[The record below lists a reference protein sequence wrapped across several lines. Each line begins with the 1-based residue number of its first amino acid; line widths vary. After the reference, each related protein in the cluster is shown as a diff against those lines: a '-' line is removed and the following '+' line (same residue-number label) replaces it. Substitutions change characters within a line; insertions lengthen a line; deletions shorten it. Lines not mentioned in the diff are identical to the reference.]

1 LARTALATAF
11 ALAAFAANSVLC
23 RMALRSGSIDPATFT
38 SIRFVAG
45 AVTLCL
51 VLLLG
56 SKRVSL
62 RGHWVSALV
71 LNAYAIGFSF
81 AYIHLTAGTGALLLF
96 GAAQIVMIGAGF
108 LAGER
113 INKIIVAGWVI
124 AIAGIVILTAPSVS
138 SPPLGASALMLA
150 AGIAWGWFSLRG
162 RGSKNPIAENAGIF
176 VWSIPMALLINVSP
190 IAKSFATTNG
200 IVLAAVSGSIASGLG
215 YAAWY
220 TALPKLKAITAA
232 NLQLTVPAI
241 AALGGAVLFHEAI
254 TFRLLLSAAMVLGG
268 VALAT
273 ATRARQATRGA

>member
-11 ALAAFAANSVLC
+11 ALAAFAANSILC

-38 SIRFVAG
+38 SIRFFAG
-45 AVTLCL
+45 AITLCL

-56 SKRVSL
+56 AKRVSL
-62 RGHWVSALV
+62 RGHWVSALI

-81 AYIHLTAGTGALLLF
+81 AYIHLTAGIGALLLF

-138 SPPLGASALMLA
+138 SPPLGDSALMLA

-176 VWSIPMALLINVSP
+176 VWSIPMALLINLSP
-190 IAKSFATTNG
+190 IAKTFAATNG

-273 ATRARQATRGA
+273 VTRAQQATRGA